1 MFTSGSIWLDFQSVS
16 FIFLQPR
23 YDKSRIE
30 RSVAEKPLNDDN
42 SDSSSEKSSKDK
54 QGIEGLKLTIKAS
67 RLSHNVVDSKSI
79 DIKTQL
85 LNYFTFL

>member
-1 MFTSGSIWLDFQSVS
+1 MING
-16 FIFLQPR
+16 
-23 YDKSRIE
+23 E

-42 SDSSSEKSSKDK
+42 SDSSSEKSFKDK

-67 RLSHNVVDSKSI
+67 RWSHNVVDSDSI

>member
-1 MFTSGSIWLDFQSVS
+1 M
-16 FIFLQPR
+16 
-23 YDKSRIE
+23 
-30 RSVAEKPLNDDN
+30 AEKPLNDDN
-42 SDSSSEKSSKDK
+42 SDSNSEKLFQDK

-67 RLSHNVVDSKSI
+67 RWSHNVLDSDSI

>member
-1 MFTSGSIWLDFQSVS
+1 MFTSGSNWLAFQSVS

-42 SDSSSEKSSKDK
+42 IDSSSEKSSKDK
-54 QGIEGLKLTIKAS
+54 QGIKGLKLTIKAS
-67 RLSHNVVDSKSI
+67 RLSHNVVDSESI

>member
-1 MFTSGSIWLDFQSVS
+1 M
-16 FIFLQPR
+16 
-23 YDKSRIE
+23 
-30 RSVAEKPLNDDN
+30 AEKPLNDDN
-42 SDSSSEKSSKDK
+42 SDSSSEKSFKDK

-67 RLSHNVVDSKSI
+67 HWSQNVVDSDSI

>member
-1 MFTSGSIWLDFQSVS
+1 MFTSGSILLAFQFVS

-23 YDKSRIE
+23 CDKQRIE

-42 SDSSSEKSSKDK
+42 SDSSSEKSFKDK
-54 QGIEGLKLTIKAS
+54 QGIEGLKLTIEAS
-67 RLSHNVVDSKSI
+67 RWSHKVVDSDSI

-85 LNYFTFL
+85 